1 MTHARSVSI
10 IAGAAV
16 LLAASLGSCA
26 RRDSAGAM
34 AKAAAAS
41 EETNQIVPVVKAG
54 RTGLTGDITLTAEF
68 EPFQEVDVMSKVAG
82 YLKEIKVDIGD
93 RVQEGQLLATLEI
106 PEMADDLTK
115 AAATIDQAEADA
127 VTARDELQRAESAHN
142 IAQLYAGR
150 IENVAKSEPGL
161 VPQQELDE
169 VHSRDLQSE
178 AQVAAA
184 KSAIHSNEE
193 RARVARAEEAHVKT
207 LLKYTQIT
215 APFTGVVT
223 KRYAN
228 TGSMIQAGTASQS
241 QAMPIVRLSQNN
253 LLRLVL
259 PVPES
264 AAPRIRVGETVDV
277 RVPSMNRTFPGR
289 VARSTGKVQES
300 TRTMDTEVDVPNPS
314 LTLLPGLYAEVD
326 LRLDQHDNVLAV
338 PLDAVERTGDTA
350 RVYTVQEPGVIHI
363 VPVTLGLESSQR
375 VEIRSGLQEGEQ
387 VVVGRL
393 AGLKEGQRV
402 HAEPATF
409 EGPEKPGK

>member
-1 MTHARSVSI
+1 MLKSRP
-10 IAGAAV
+10 
-16 LLAASLGSCA
+16 LNPRCA
-26 RRDSAGAM
+26 
-34 AKAAAAS
+34 
-41 EETNQIVPVVKAG
+41 
-54 RTGLTGDITLTAEF
+54 
-68 EPFQEVDVMSKVAG
+68 
-82 YLKEIKVDIGD
+82 
-93 RVQEGQLLATLEI
+93 
-106 PEMADDLTK
+106 
-115 AAATIDQAEADA
+115 
-127 VTARDELQRAESAHN
+127 
-142 IAQLYAGR
+142 
-150 IENVAKSEPGL
+150 
-161 VPQQELDE
+161 
-169 VHSRDLQSE
+169 QS
-178 AQVAAA
+178 
-184 KSAIHSNEE
+184 EE
-193 RARVARAEEAHVKT
+193 RARGARAEEARVKT

-277 RVPSMNRTFPGR
+277 HVPSMNRTFPGR
-289 VARSTGKVQES
+289 VARSTGTVQQS

-314 LTLLPGLYAEVD
+314 LTLLPGLYAEVE
-326 LRLDQHDNVLAV
+326 LRLERRDNVLAV
-338 PLDAVERTGDTA
+338 PLDAVERAGDTA

-402 HAEPATF
+402 HAQPATF
-409 EGPEKPGK
+409 ESAGK